1 MSLQSLSIQ
10 LIRCYRESQ
19 QNIYHQSLLN
29 KFINSS
35 LKSQELYKTERG
47 IYKYYLSPEIYL
59 KITNNRVLIH
69 DYDYN
74 STIEE
79 VEDSNSRGCLFTS
92 DCHRTSKFI
101 SLFFKKLTSVHLLII
116 CREEPEIRRIVILRE
131 NYLFVSKNSTI
142 VILEKYDRFCCE
154 EMQIQVINLNNK
166 NEFIKNILKVYCGK
180 TISELLDLSD
190 NHLLVAKQERYIKS
204 LSILSLSNP
213 VKTTFEMHYQQ
224 PLIARLWKDYLI
236 TMNINGGLI
245 QIRGT
250 KNNEGNL
257 IYSQSNYQAL
267 AETLRVN
274 NEKIFFCERG
284 QIHII
289 YLKSIEDEYS
299 KTGLEVKH
307 CNKKDDD
314 ILGINSRIIKLDSK
328 GFIEKIGVNV
338 DEIRLLFSDGIIR
351 QTIILKFW

>member
-1 MSLQSLSIQ
+1 MTIEFRTSL
-10 LIRCYRESQ
+10 
-19 QNIYHQSLLN
+19 NN
-29 KFINSS
+29 FINSI

-47 IYKYYLSPEIYL
+47 MYKCYLSPEIYL

-69 DYDYN
+69 DHDFN

-92 DCHRTSKFI
+92 DCHSTTKFI
-101 SLFFKKLTSVHLLII
+101 SLFFKKLTSVYLLII
-116 CREEPEIRRIVILRE
+116 CREQPEIRRIVTLRE

-154 EMQIQVINLNNK
+154 EMPIQIINLNNK
-166 NEFIKNILKVYCGK
+166 NEFTKNILKVYCGK

-190 NHLLVAKQERYIKS
+190 NYLLVTKQEQHKRS
-204 LSILSLSNP
+204 LLILSLSNP
-213 VKTTFEMHYQQ
+213 VTKTFEMQYQQ

-257 IYSQSNYQAL
+257 IYSQRNYQAL

-274 NEKIFFCERG
+274 NEKIVFFERG

-289 YLKSIEDEYS
+289 YLKSIKDEYS

-307 CNKKDDD
+307 GNTKVND
-314 ILGINSRIIKLDSK
+314 ILGINSRSIKLDSI
-328 GFIEKIGVNV
+328 GFIEKIRVNV

-351 QTIILKFW
+351 QTIMLKFW